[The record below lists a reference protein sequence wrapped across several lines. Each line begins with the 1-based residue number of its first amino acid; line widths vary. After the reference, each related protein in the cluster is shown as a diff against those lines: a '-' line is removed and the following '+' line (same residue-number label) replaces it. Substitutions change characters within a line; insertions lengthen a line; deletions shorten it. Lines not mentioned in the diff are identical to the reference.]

1 MKLSEAASWAEIVSA
16 LGIVISLI
24 YVGIQVTDNTSAIRS
39 ETASNASTEFIDWY
53 KHVSDDPDLMD
64 VWLRGVTAPDTLDE
78 QEMLRF
84 VFLLHIIMLQFQ
96 NNYYLV
102 EEGTLDAKML
112 SAINNTMAT
121 IRGTPG
127 FAMYWSQRR
136 ELFFPEYQAFVEQL
150 MFETEGLPN
159 ESYRRSKPD

>member
-1 MKLSEAASWAEIVSA
+1 VKLSEAASWAEIVSA

-53 KHVSDDPDLMD
+53 KHVSDDPELMD
-64 VWLRGVTAPDTLDE
+64 VWLRGVTSPETLDE
-78 QEMLRF
+78 QQSLRF
-84 VFLLHIIMLQFQ
+84 VFLLHIVMLQFQ

-102 EEGTLDAKML
+102 EEGTLDKKML
-112 SAINNTMAT
+112 SAINNTLAT

-127 FAMYWSQRR
+127 FELYWSLRR
-136 ELFFPEYQAFVEQL
+136 ELFYPEYQSFVEQL

-159 ESYRRSKPD
+159 QSYQR

>member
-53 KHVSDDPDLMD
+53 KHVSDDPELMD
-64 VWLRGVTAPDTLDE
+64 VWLRGVTSPETLDE
-78 QEMLRF
+78 QQSLRF
-84 VFLLHIIMLQFQ
+84 VFLLHIVMLQFQ

-102 EEGTLDAKML
+102 EEGTLDKKML
-112 SAINNTMAT
+112 SAINNTLAT

-127 FAMYWSQRR
+127 FELYWSLRR
-136 ELFFPEYQAFVEQL
+136 ELFYPEYQSFVEQL

-159 ESYRRSKPD
+159 QSYQR

>member
-1 MKLSEAASWAEIVSA
+1 MKLSDAAHWAEIVSA
-16 LGIVISLI
+16 LGIVVSLI
-24 YVGIQVTDNTSAIRS
+24 YVGIQVTDNTSAMRS

-53 KHVSDDPDLMD
+53 THISSDPELMD

-78 QEMLRF
+78 QQSLRF

-96 NNYYLV
+96 NNDYLV

-112 SAINNTMAT
+112 SAINNTLAT

-127 FAMYWSQRR
+127 FEMYWSLRR
-136 ELFFPEYQAFVEQL
+136 ELFNPEYQAFVERL
-150 MFETEGLPN
+150 MLETEGLPN
-159 ESYRRSKPD
+159 RSYQN